1 MLGTPAKTSNKYK
14 YTYTKKQLLEIG
26 EPKPVVDWMNVV
38 QKYEMLS
45 ISIVVRMQRLSN
57 SPSLSDVHNQTANT
71 ALSYVDKTRASA

>member
-1 MLGTPAKTSNKYK
+1 MEDLKDLVTFMSCPVLGTPAKKSNKYK

-57 SPSLSDVHNQTANT
+57 SPFV
-71 ALSYVDKTRASA
+71 V